1 MEYSTF
7 VPNPQ
12 LQHFVECYWIV
23 EGSDTVT
30 QKIIPDG
37 SSELVFHFGDR
48 YKVHTEDTPET
59 LQSFS
64 IAAGQLNKP
73 IFLTPTGNSGVLGV
87 KFRPLGM
94 WRLLGCNMDLLTNET
109 FALRDVLDQQTED
122 LADMIRSVATNQ
134 KRIGIVE
141 TFLLHRIKR
150 KDPSA
155 IEPLIGE
162 IHQHQGQVSIRELS
176 GKFKVSG
183 RKIER
188 LFLQQVG
195 VPAKLYSRL
204 VRFAHVYRLV
214 QQPELTKAE
223 ATYLCGYFDQAHFNK
238 EFREFTGE
246 NPESYFSQN
255 HAFSNFF
262 LNR

>member
-12 LQHFVECYWIV
+12 LQHVVECYWIV

-48 YKVHTEDTPET
+48 YKVHAEGTPET
-59 LQSFS
+59 LQSLA

-87 KFRPLGM
+87 KLRPLGM
-94 WRLLGCNMDLLTNET
+94 WRLLGCDMNLLTNET
-109 FALRDVLDQQTED
+109 YALHDVLDQETED
-122 LADMIRSVATNQ
+122 LADMIRSAASNQ
-134 KRIGIVE
+134 ERIRKVE
-141 TFLLHRIKR
+141 TFLLHRVSR
-150 KDPSA
+150 KGASA
-155 IEPLIGE
+155 IEPLISE
-162 IHQHQGQVSIRELS
+162 IHQHKGQVSIRGLS
-176 GKFKVSG
+176 AKYKISG

-204 VRFAHVYRLV
+204 LRFAHVYRLV

-246 NPESYFSQN
+246 NPDSFFSKN

>member
-12 LQHFVECYWIV
+12 LQHVVECYWIV

-48 YKVHTEDTPET
+48 YKVHTEGTEET
-59 LQSFS
+59 LQSFA
-64 IAAGQLNKP
+64 IAAGQLNKS

-87 KFRPLGM
+87 KLRPLGM
-94 WRLLGCNMDLLTNET
+94 WRLLGCDMDLLTNET
-109 FALRDVLDQQTED
+109 YALGDVLDQETED
-122 LADMIRSVATNQ
+122 LIDMIRSAGNNHE
-134 KRIGIVE
+134 RIHIVE
-141 TFLLHRIKR
+141 TFLLRRVKR

-155 IEPLIGE
+155 LEPLISE
-162 IHQHQGQVSIRELS
+162 IHQHKGQVYIRELS